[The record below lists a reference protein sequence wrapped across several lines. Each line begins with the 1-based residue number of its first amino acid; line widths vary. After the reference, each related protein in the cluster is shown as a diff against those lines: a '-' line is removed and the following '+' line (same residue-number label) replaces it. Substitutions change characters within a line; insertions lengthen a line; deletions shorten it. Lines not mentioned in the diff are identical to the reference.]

1 MASTLYLWRKSQYC
15 SFLDAERC
23 GGLRSI
29 DLLWD
34 NSVSLADR
42 STELADCLEAI
53 GTARDMIDPSEKFG
67 YALVAEGLGG
77 TRLLL
82 DCC

>member
-1 MASTLYLWRKSQYC
+1 MASILYVWRKSQYC

-34 NSVSLADR
+34 SSVSLADQ

-53 GTARDMIDPSEKFG
+53 DLARDMIDPSEKFG
-67 YALVAEGLGG
+67 YALVALGLGG

>member
-1 MASTLYLWRKSQYC
+1 MASILYVWRKRQYC

-23 GGLRSI
+23 GALRKI
-29 DLLWD
+29 DLLCD
-34 NSVSLADR
+34 SSVSLADQ

-53 GTARDMIDPSEKFG
+53 DLARDLINPSEKFG
-67 YALVAEGLGG
+67 YALVAPGLGG

>member
-1 MASTLYLWRKSQYC
+1 MASILYMWRKRQYC

-23 GGLRSI
+23 GALRRI
-29 DLLWD
+29 DLVGD
-34 NSVSLADR
+34 RSVSLADQ
-42 STELADCLEAI
+42 STELADYLEAI
-53 GTARDMIDPSEKFG
+53 DTARDMIDPTEHFG